1 MLFLVE
7 KTDSLAKQDKI
18 AGYERAL
25 FSANHTLSSSCIA
38 EINLYQSRD
47 TISLNIQK
55 SITRYLPTAII
66 AGGNRLTMF
75 LLKALRE
82 LGKDCPRD
90 ISIIGFDDM
99 PFCEVTSP
107 PLTTIRVFKK
117 EMGQEAVRRLLSKA
131 NASAGSP
138 CMKIELCTEFVERS
152 SVRNRSR

>member
-25 FSANHTLSSSCIA
+25 LSANHTLSSSCIA
-38 EINLYQSRD
+38 EINLYQSSD

-82 LGKDCPRD
+82 LGKDCRAIFPSSD
-90 ISIIGFDDM
+90 
-99 PFCEVTSP
+99 
-107 PLTTIRVFKK
+107 LTICS
-117 EMGQEAVRRLLSKA
+117 G
-131 NASAGSP
+131 AS
-138 CMKIELCTEFVERS
+138 
-152 SVRNRSR
+152 